1 MSNHRDKIVM
11 DGLHFYGRH
20 GLFEEETKLG
30 QKFIV
35 DLELYVDIATPAK
48 SGQMEDGVHYGEVY
62 GTVREIVEG
71 EPVHLIES
79 LSENIAQKLLAGYPL
94 IDGLMVRVSKP
105 HAPIPGIFDNV
116 AVEIYRERQSFTGG
130 R

>member
-11 DGLHFYGRH
+11 DGLHFYGYH

-35 DLELYVDIATPAK
+35 DLELYVDIATPGK
-48 SGQMEDGVHYGEVY
+48 SGRMEEGVHYGEVY
-62 GTVREIVEG
+62 KTVRQIVEG
-71 EPVHLIES
+71 KPVHLIES
-79 LSENIAQKLLAGYPL
+79 LSEIIAEELLTNYPL
-94 IDGLMVRVSKP
+94 IDGLMVRVNKP

-116 AVEIYRERQSFTGG
+116 AIEIYRER
-130 R
+130 